1 MSDFTAGDIIIV
13 VFILGVIHGI
23 MLMVGYL
30 RRRKAADRAAE
41 ESPSDKS

>member
-1 MSDFTAGDIIIV
+1 MSDFTAGDILFI

-30 RRRKAADRAAE
+30 RRRKMARKNPE
-41 ESPSDKS
+41 KISSSPS

>member
-1 MSDFTAGDIIIV
+1 MSDFTAGDIFFI

-30 RRRKAADRAAE
+30 RRRKTARNAPE
-41 ESPSDKS
+41 KIPSSPS